1 MDEPSERPA
10 GIVIVQHSFAP
21 TWERRPEIHRVKRSS
36 CQHVPI
42 VDSKLEADVEGFLV
56 VGKRRA
62 LIQPFFLN
70 SDVAADVRRAHA
82 PDGKFLFGSG
92 GKVEKRFGGGKNSVA
107 RSFGDPVIGDVE
119 EANGAAGLAQ
129 LLRYLTPPGGF
140 LRVQAR
146 NIYNGNLIHHTLP
159 KEYDRS
165 ICQGG
170 YCTSFKQVRTRS
182 SGARLPSLDL
192 CIEGGHMPS
201 EFEDRMRK
209 LGAIERGW
217 DVEVILNRLPELSRR
232 GSLSSERVR
241 ESLR

>member
-82 PDGKFLFGSG
+82 PDGKFLFGSR

-107 RSFGDPVIGDVE
+107 RSFGDPVIGDVK

-140 LRVQAR
+140 LRVQGR
-146 NIYNGNLIHHTLP
+146 NIYNGNLRNTTAQP
-159 KEYDRS
+159 AK
-165 ICQGG
+165 
-170 YCTSFKQVRTRS
+170 
-182 SGARLPSLDL
+182 
-192 CIEGGHMPS
+192 
-201 EFEDRMRK
+201 
-209 LGAIERGW
+209 
-217 DVEVILNRLPELSRR
+217 EVIVHLRNRREPDHPARGYRLWICVLREGICHQNLKSPCENLELS
-232 GSLSSERVR
+232 
-241 ESLR
+241 